1 MAQTHLLIGAG
12 KMGGAL
18 LKGWLDSGLVARRH
32 LCILDPNPG
41 TEAVFAIE
49 KGAKHLQTPQDIPK
63 TVRTVLLA
71 VKPQMF
77 EELGTGLGESLS
89 EKATIISILAGTS
102 LRSLRQQLGE
112 RTVIR
117 AMPNTPAL
125 IGAGI
130 SAVFADPTVDEK
142 KIERAEALLAASG
155 KVVRVDS
162 EAALNAVTAVS
173 GSGPAYLFHLVE
185 TLEAAARDS
194 GLPKDIAAQL
204 ARETVI
210 GAAKLL
216 ESSDETPSTLRK
228 NVTSPNGTT
237 QAALDVL
244 MSENG
249 LSRLMML
256 TVRAAFARAKA
267 LSGD

>member
-18 LKGWLDSGLVARRH
+18 LTGWFEAGLVTRRA

-41 TEAVFAIE
+41 TEAVYAIE
-49 KGAKHLQTPQDIPK
+49 KGTKHLQSAQDIPK
-63 TVRTVLLA
+63 SVRTVILA
-71 VKPQMF
+71 IKPQMF
-77 EELGTGLGESLS
+77 DKLGPDLGENLHAD
-89 EKATIISILAGTS
+89 ATVISILAGTS
-102 LRSLRQQLGE
+102 LRSLHAALGA
-112 RTVIR
+112 RPIIR
-117 AMPNTPAL
+117 AMPNTPAA

-130 SAVFADPTVDEK
+130 SAIFADPAIAEAKLDA
-142 KIERAEALLAASG
+142 AEALLASGG

-173 GSGPAYLFHLVE
+173 GSGPAYVFHLTE
-185 TLEAAARDS
+185 TLAAAARDV
-194 GLPKDIAAQL
+194 GLPKDIAAEL
-204 ARETVI
+204 ARQTVI

-216 ESSDETPSTLRK
+216 ENSPETPATLRK

-249 LSRLMML
+249 LSRLMIQ
-256 TVRAAFARAKA
+256 TVRAAFARAKE
-267 LSGD
+267 LSGG